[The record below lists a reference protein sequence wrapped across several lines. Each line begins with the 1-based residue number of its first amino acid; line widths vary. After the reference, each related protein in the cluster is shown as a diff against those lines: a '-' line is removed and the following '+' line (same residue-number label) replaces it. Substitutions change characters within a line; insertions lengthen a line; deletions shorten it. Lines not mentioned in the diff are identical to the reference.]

1 MTITETVLALLVGFG
16 CWQTKAHMEKNPQVP
31 SALHLAVNVIRV
43 YIVETFK

>member
-31 SALHLAVNVIRV
+31 SVLHLAVKSG
-43 YIVETFK
+43 IVFVQFP